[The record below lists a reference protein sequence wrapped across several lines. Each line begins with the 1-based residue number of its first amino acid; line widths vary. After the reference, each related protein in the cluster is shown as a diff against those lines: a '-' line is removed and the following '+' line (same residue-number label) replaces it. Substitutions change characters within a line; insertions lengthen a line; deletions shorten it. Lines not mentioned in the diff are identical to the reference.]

1 MKKGLNVT
9 LMTVA
14 IAIMAFQAMAM
25 APVIGPIG
33 DPIVGSVAGASS
45 ATPFV
50 FSDAFDL
57 TAKATDDTTTPVNI
71 RWSYWYSG
79 ATEVYRIN
87 NVNRVT
93 VSDAAI
99 ENPIAAQKING
110 ATTDPADVDH
120 SAATITIRNVKYAPL
135 SGSAQ
140 TPGSGIIDA
149 MPVTLFAS
157 DGTTYSSKTI
167 MIYTDNGGLS
177 RMSGLPEPRWTPVQH
192 QTTFPTQAGMGW
204 SWAPPAGSVTS
215 STNAGAAVC
224 IETAALGDNYATWN
238 ASWGVISVA
247 KNTVYRIRAKIQ
259 GTQTSAE
266 STQFFDFILGNFNS
280 ATQTGFNMFGA
291 DFMFFDNEGG
301 ANAPLL
307 KANGGTT
314 YEMYWCPPSVG
325 NAAFNS
331 SNIWDASGA
340 EYRKML
346 LVFRVMDLQSFGA
359 LTAQNDSG
367 RLCLNDFSV
376 DAIPTEKMSLN
387 QIWSSPATMTAAN
400 FHAAS
405 VIGTTTYQSDKV
417 LLGPG
422 SLNGTQSSTL
432 EFGGAFP
439 GDGDLGDYSPAQLG
453 RLADEYPIA
462 WEAKTLYRIAFKYSA
477 VDAAS
482 AAAPFDV
489 IWVGMDCPSN
499 EFIVTSYVT
508 SQGGVG
514 VNPAMPKVGAP
525 QEYVAFLY
533 SHELSKSSIPEF
545 LKFRPRS
552 EWANSPS
559 MVESPGTGST
569 YFHGATVSKVTFT
582 N

>member
-14 IAIMAFQAMAM
+14 IAVMAFQAMAA
-25 APVIGPIG
+25 APTIGQIK
-33 DPIVGSVAGASS
+33 DPIVGNEPGATSP
-45 ATPFV
+45 TPFV
-50 FSDAFDL
+50 FPDVYDI
-57 TAKATDDTTTPVNI
+57 TAKATDDSTTSVNI

-87 NVNRVT
+87 NVDRVT
-93 VSDAAI
+93 VDDVAI
-99 ENPIAAQKING
+99 KNPVAAQKING
-110 ATTDPADVDH
+110 ATTDPADVDGL
-120 SAATITIRNVKYAPL
+120 SATITIRNVKYAPIG
-135 SGSAQ
+135 GSV
-140 TPGSGIIDA
+140 TVPGTTGIIDA

-157 DGTTYSSKTI
+157 DGTTYSPKTI
-167 MIYTDNGGLS
+167 MIYTDNGGLDRITGADS
-177 RMSGLPEPRWTPVQH
+177 EPQWTPIQN
-192 QTTFPTQAGMGW
+192 QTTFPAQGQIAW

-215 STNAGAAVC
+215 STNAGAAIC

-247 KNTVYRIRAKIQ
+247 KNTVYRIRARIQ

-266 STQFFDFILGNFNS
+266 STQFFDFVLGNFNS

-307 KANGGTT
+307 KTATNGTT

-331 SNIWDASGA
+331 SNIWDAGAA

-346 LVFRVMDLQSFGA
+346 LVFRVMDLTSFAA

-367 RLCLNDFSV
+367 RLCLNNFTI
-376 DAIPTEKMSLN
+376 DAIPTDNMSLD
-387 QIWSSPATMTAAN
+387 QIWASPATLTASN

-405 VIGTTTYQSDKV
+405 LIGAAAYQTDKV
-417 LLGPG
+417 LL
-422 SLNGTQSSTL
+422 SQQIVSGTNSKDL
-432 EFGGAFP
+432 DFGGAFP
-439 GDGDLGDYSPAQLG
+439 GDGVIDYNNLST
-453 RLADEYPIA
+453 LADEYPIP
-462 WEAKTLYRIAFKYSA
+462 WEADTLYRIAYKYSA
-477 VDAAS
+477 VDATS
-482 AAAPFDV
+482 AAAPYDV

-514 VNPAMPKVGAP
+514 VNPAMPKAGTP

-533 SHELSKSSIPEF
+533 SHQLSNSSHPEF

-569 YFHGATVSKVTFT
+569 YMHGATVSKVTFT